1 MKKAEAKTDL
11 TPSQRINSQI
21 AELTDWR
28 GPALARLRALI
39 HEADSELVEEWK
51 WDTGVYTRKGLVCAA
66 NAFKSHVKLN
76 FFKGAS
82 VPDPHGL
89 FNAGLDSKA
98 MRSIDFHEG
107 DDIEAKAAG
116 VQGLIRA
123 AIALNMTSGK
133 KK

>member
-1 MKKAEAKTDL
+1 MKKAEPQTAL
-11 TPSQRINSQI
+11 TPSQHIDNQI

-39 HEADSELVEEWK
+39 HEADPELAEEWK
-51 WDTGVYTRKGLVCAA
+51 WDTGVYSRKGIVCAA
-66 NAFKSHVKLN
+66 NAFKNHVKLN

-98 MRSIDFHEG
+98 MRSIDFHESA
-107 DDIEAKAAG
+107 DIEAKAAG
-116 VQGLIRA
+116 IKELICA
-123 AIALNMTSGK
+123 AVALNLAGGK